1 MSTVSDTVRLL
12 AAEALDDGDDL
23 PDADTPDGTVAAAA
37 DRQGPSD
44 LFADLELEDDAMP
57 SVELLRGALRAIIDP
72 EIGYNIVDLGLVY
85 TVTKP
90 QRGCV
95 RVEMTLTSIGCPL
108 ADVIDAQVRM
118 VLLAL
123 PGVEMV
129 DLHFTFTPPWNTA
142 MIADWVKE
150 ELVALGM
157 RL

>member
-1 MSTVSDTVRLL
+1 MNTVSDTVRLL

-23 PDADTPDGTVAAAA
+23 PEADTPDGTVAAAGKPVPG
-37 DRQGPSD
+37 DMFS
-44 LFADLELEDDAMP
+44 DLELEDDGMP

-90 QRGCV
+90 QRGQV
-95 RVEMTLTSIGCPL
+95 TVEMTLTSIGCPL

-123 PGVEMV
+123 PGVDIV
-129 DLHFTFTPPWNTA
+129 DLRFTFTSPWNTT
-142 MIADWVKE
+142 MITDWVKE
-150 ELVALGM
+150 ELVAMGM